1 MENLKANSLRKRT
14 SMALFTSLSSFPKWR
29 GGSIFFPLCGGERLS
44 ESRERVFRGA
54 VWGSGERERKED
66 LAFLFTVDDACF
78 TREEGTVC
86 GELHLSLIL
95 GGFCTDV
102 S

>member
-1 MENLKANSLRKRT
+1 
-14 SMALFTSLSSFPKWR
+14 MALFTSLFSPPLPSD
-29 GGSIFFPLCGGERLS
+29 GQSIFFPLYGGERLS